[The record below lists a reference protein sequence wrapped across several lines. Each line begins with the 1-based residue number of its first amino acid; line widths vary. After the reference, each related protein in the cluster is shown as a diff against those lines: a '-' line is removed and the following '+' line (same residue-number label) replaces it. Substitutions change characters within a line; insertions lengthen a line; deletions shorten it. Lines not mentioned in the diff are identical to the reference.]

1 MIAFLGAFKI
11 KVGSLSGILAAKWE
25 GDLANSIW
33 QTVSMP
39 KIESKYR
46 SHNLNLNT
54 RKPNW
59 HKTNHKLHKEKNKV
73 VLRSNQPS
81 YSF

>member
-33 QTVSMP
+33 QTVLCP
-39 KIESKYR
+39 KLSQNIEVII
-46 SHNLNLNT
+46 LT
-54 RKPNW
+54 
-59 HKTNHKLHKEKNKV
+59 
-73 VLRSNQPS
+73 
-81 YSF
+81 